1 MILADVG
8 SYTDT
13 VTLFEI
19 FLSVLS
25 ATVRLY
31 LVKFKRV
38 TFPAETLASCTAM
51 TGFTVVVGAVVT
63 ELIIVLID
71 VEAEV
76 EEVDAVVEVLVEVE
90 VEVEVEVVV
99 DCVVVVPSI
108 MPPLVPDPLF
118 DTVVVAV
125 DVEVVAEV
133 VVVEVVVGED
143 IVTMLSSMLFSV
155 TGVEAESV
163 MRMFPDIAL
172 PASAAGISHRKVLLV
187 PVIPPYNAFARTESV
202 IELKIW

>member
-51 TGFTVVVGAVVT
+51 TGFAVVVGAVVT

-125 DVEVVAEV
+125 DVEVV
-133 VVVEVVVGED
+133 VEVVVGED